1 MRFLSD
7 LMMMILSTDKKI
19 ISPDSIKKLMSNKKD
34 IILSQEAINEIIE
47 ILEKKAKIISKY
59 AVERAKKK
67 NRETILKE
75 DIESYLFEFGD

>member
-1 MRFLSD
+1 
-7 LMMMILSTDKKI
+7 MMILSTEKKI
-19 ISPDSIKKLMSNKKD
+19 ISRESIKKLVANKKD
-34 IILSQEAINEIIE
+34 IVLSENAIDEIIG

-59 AVERAKKK
+59 AVDRAKKK